1 MITDER
7 LREML
12 AGCQGVTPGPWI
24 RHESD
29 RETSVVAP
37 ATGTV
42 VVVPWGANTTAFHN
56 AHRDAGHLS
65 RLDPQTITSIVTE
78 LLSRREA
85 DEWRP
90 IETAPKDG
98 TTIFL
103 TNGGWVDTGWWSTSL
118 WIGGSANAGWVTDD
132 EREIGI
138 VHQDITHWRPL
149 PQPPQGSTP

>member
-90 IETAPKDG
+90 VHDAPAACHVMAARWDESE
-98 TTIFL
+98 
-103 TNGGWVDTGWWSTSL
+103 WVYGVAMSPPSKPW
-118 WIGGSANAGWVTDD
+118 
-132 EREIGI
+132 
-138 VHQDITHWRPL
+138 THFRPL